1 MATSLTA
8 RNRPRVLCV
17 DDDKSVLEGL
27 SRALRTRYTVVTAL
41 SGRGALDTLEDAEQ
55 PFDVV
60 ISDLSMPDM
69 SGVELLREVRAAYP
83 STSRVLLT
91 DFADLRSVT
100 AAINEGHILRLLFRP
115 VSADDLNSAID
126 AAVEHHRLRTA
137 ERELLE
143 KTLRGSVE
151 ALVSTLA
158 IASPAT
164 FARSS
169 RVKKLATDLAVAM
182 GVKHPYEVELAAM
195 LSQIG
200 AVALREAVVDKLN
213 RGLPLTDDDE
223 AELDQLPRLA
233 ERVLANI
240 PRLDNVR
247 GIVRYQRK
255 DFDGNGVPPDGTWG
269 EQVPL
274 GARLLRVAN
283 DLDLLETAGNTG
295 PEAIVIMRS
304 REGRY
309 DPAVLD
315 AAETLVHGRRSG
327 VAAIK
332 VSELAEGMVLAHDL
346 ADSNGVLV
354 VGRGFTVT
362 EALVARLGDPAWR
375 DRVPGPALVYS

>member
-17 DDDKSVLEGL
+17 NNDKSVLEDL
-27 SRALRTRYTVVTAL
+27 SRALRTRCTVVGVL
-41 SGRGALDTLEDAEQ
+41 SGRSALDTLEDAEE

-60 ISDLSMPDM
+60 VSDLRMPDM
-69 SGVELLREVRAAYP
+69 DGVELLREVRAAYP
-83 STSRVLLT
+83 STSRILVT
-91 DFADLRSVT
+91 DSADIGSVT
-100 AAINEGHILRLLFRP
+100 AAINEGHIFRLLFRP
-115 VSADDLNSAID
+115 VSAEDLNGALD
-126 AAVEHHRLRTA
+126 AAVEHHRLHVA

-143 KTLRGSVE
+143 QTLRGSVE

-169 RVKKLATDLAVAM
+169 RVKRLAAELAVVM
-182 GVKHPYEVELAAM
+182 DVKHPYEVELAAM

-213 RGLPLTDDDE
+213 RGLPLTDDEE

-247 GIVRYQRK
+247 DIVRYQRK
-255 DFDGNGVPPDGTWG
+255 DFDGNGVPPDSTWG
-269 EQVPL
+269 EKIPL

-283 DLDLLETAGNTG
+283 DLDQLETAGDTG

-315 AAETLVHGRRSG
+315 AAEALVHGRRQG
-327 VAAIK
+327 VAA
-332 VSELAEGMVLAHDL
+332 VRVGELAEGMVLAHDL
-346 ADSNGVLV
+346 TDSNGVLV

-362 EALVARLGDPAWR
+362 EALVTRLGDPAWR
-375 DRVPGPALVYS
+375 DRVPGPALVYC